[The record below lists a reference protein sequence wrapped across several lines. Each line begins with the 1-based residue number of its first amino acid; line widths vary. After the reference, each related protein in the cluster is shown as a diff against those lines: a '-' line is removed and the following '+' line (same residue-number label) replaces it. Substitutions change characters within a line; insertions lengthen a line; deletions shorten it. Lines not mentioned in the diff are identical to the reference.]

1 MIKMIKPFSRVA
13 LVLLSLLGC
22 AELGALVAL
31 QQGMARE
38 FHEYGISIN
47 ISNASLTVSLANS
60 AADSLP
66 EVEKAAYARR
76 VAEYVRDHF
85 PKYSSLASI
94 DVRFASV
101 AKTGPVTYSQSSA
114 GFHFTPADLGPPK
127 RSTEHTVSS

>member
-1 MIKMIKPFSRVA
+1 VIKMIKPFSRAA

-47 ISNASLTVSLANS
+47 ISNASLTVALANS

-76 VAEYVRDHF
+76 VAEYVRDHY
-85 PKYSSLASI
+85 PKYSSLTSI

-114 GFHFTPADLGPPK
+114 GYHFTPADLGPPK
-127 RSTEHTVSS
+127 VSTEHTVSS